1 MDPRARNLF
10 LLAVRDENKG
20 QYNQIYALTEMQV
33 SGGRNRSMCSG
44 MTKKKKKEGK
54 KKKKRKLQVFKVLHV
69 VRCSKK
75 SGNPQRGN
83 TDNDLRSGER
93 AGTTCVYAE
102 EERKG
107 ALRSDLEI
115 PYKGDLV

>member
-1 MDPRARNLF
+1 MYAWSKTRFLEPGARNLF
-10 LLAVRDENKG
+10 LLTVRDENKG
-20 QYNQIYALTEMQV
+20 RYNQIYALTEMQV

-54 KKKKRKLQVFKVLHV
+54 KKKKGSC
-69 VRCSKK
+69 RCSRFYTLFDAQKK

-93 AGTTCVYAE
+93 AGTTCVYVE
-102 EERKG
+102 EERKV
-107 ALRSDLEI
+107 LYDLI
-115 PYKGDLV
+115 